1 MREREPGRW
10 ELRVDAG
17 RDPLTGRRRQRS
29 KVVHGGRRHAE
40 RALAQMV
47 AEVAAESTP
56 GTEAPLSVLLER
68 WLAQAERDLS
78 PSTVA
83 EYRRL
88 ADVRVIPAIGD
99 MPLHRLTSGHLDGL
113 YVALAADLSPASIQR
128 VHALIRRALAQALRW
143 GWVERNVALAASPP
157 TVPARTMDLPPVAV
171 LPRLLAAAHAHDEAV
186 GVAVELAA
194 RTGMRRGEVCGLQWR
209 DVLPGEVWVRRSVLD
224 LSGHLTTKGTK
235 TGRERRLTIDAVL
248 SGVLVDRRRFVDAR
262 ARECGVKVADDA
274 YVASRAPDGSV
285 PLRPEALSKA
295 WAKVCAGAKVE
306 GLRLHDLRHLHATV
320 LIDAGVPVTTV
331 AARLGHARMS
341 TTLDVYAHAVRAS
354 DGIAADAFLDALGAG
369 DEDAADGA
377 DGPGGGGPGDG
388 GVGALG
394 GEVERPGE
402 GDEGEQP

>member
-1 MREREPGRW
+1 
-10 ELRVDAG
+10 
-17 RDPLTGRRRQRS
+17 
-29 KVVHGGRRHAE
+29 
-40 RALAQMV
+40 
-47 AEVAAESTP
+47 
-56 GTEAPLSVLLER
+56 
-68 WLAQAERDLS
+68 
-78 PSTVA
+78 
-83 EYRRL
+83 
-88 ADVRVIPAIGD
+88 
-99 MPLHRLTSGHLDGL
+99 
-113 YVALAADLSPASIQR
+113 
-128 VHALIRRALAQALRW
+128 
-143 GWVERNVALAASPP
+143 
-157 TVPARTMDLPPVAV
+157 
-171 LPRLLAAAHAHDEAV
+171 
-186 GVAVELAA
+186 
-194 RTGMRRGEVCGLQWR
+194 
-209 DVLPGEVWVRRSVLD
+209 
-224 LSGHLTTKGTK
+224 
-235 TGRERRLTIDAVL
+235 
-248 SGVLVDRRRFVDAR
+248 
-262 ARECGVKVADDA
+262 VADDA
-274 YVASRAPDGSV
+274 YVASRVPDGSV